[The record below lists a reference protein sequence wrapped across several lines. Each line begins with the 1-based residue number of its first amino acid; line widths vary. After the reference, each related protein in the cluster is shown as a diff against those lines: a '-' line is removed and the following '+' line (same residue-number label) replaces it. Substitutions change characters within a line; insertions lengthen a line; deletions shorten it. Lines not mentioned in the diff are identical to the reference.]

1 MGGSSAEVAEE
12 AVDREQGNS
21 AVFEDIKVDDH
32 SLQEI
37 AAEQPEQMVSYHQ
50 LNVEDR
56 QYTFS
61 KQSPVKAIDENEGK
75 AVDEEPEI
83 FLED

>member
-37 AAEQPEQMVSYHQ
+37 AAE
-50 LNVEDR
+50 
-56 QYTFS
+56 
-61 KQSPVKAIDENEGK
+61 
-75 AVDEEPEI
+75 
-83 FLED
+83 

>member
-1 MGGSSAEVAEE
+1 
-12 AVDREQGNS
+12 
-21 AVFEDIKVDDH
+21 
-32 SLQEI
+32 
-37 AAEQPEQMVSYHQ
+37 MVSYHE